1 MNDKQFDQESQPLS
15 QYRKIFGRVEIYPKI
30 KAIEPEDNSTKVG
43 QDVPT
48 KFHRK
53 VKSLCDRITKIIS
66 IFIGVAIIAYLLSL
80 VMIIL
85 VTYIPEAKFFL
96 MDKDGYY
103 NVTLIGTLIAG
114 IALIVNTNELTRK
127 AKEEQERYEKDRV
140 NERERY
146 NRETRRQLEKDRI
159 DRLHRAFYNYYKTV
173 NEIVEGFDEMIF
185 WLKRAETLG
194 SIVQTDDNAQLEMSK
209 YIERFNEAQ
218 SMLRPAYKSKIWMA
232 GRDLIW
238 QINDR
243 KSDNSACETSTG
255 GVLKDRVIR
264 VSEGL
269 QEDKDFNVM
278 EAGSCFSKPEK
289 YIEAFEG
296 PKKTIREHL
305 KNLETIYQEYFKE
318 ELEGLK
324 K

>member
-1 MNDKQFDQESQPLS
+1 MNDQQFNQESQPLS
-15 QYRKIFGRVEIYPKI
+15 QYKKVFGMLENYPII

-48 KFHRK
+48 EFYTKI
-53 VKSLCDRITKIIS
+53 KSLCDRTKKIIS
-66 IFIGVAIIAYLLSL
+66 IFISVMIIACFLSL

-85 VTYIPEAKFFL
+85 VTYIPLAKFFL

-185 WLKRAETLG
+185 WLKRAEKLG
-194 SIVQTDDNAQLEMSK
+194 SIDQNDDNGQIEMSK

-218 SMLRPAYKSKIWMA
+218 SMLRPAYKAKIWMA

-243 KSDNSACETSTG
+243 KFDNSACETSPG
-255 GVLKDRVIR
+255 GVLKYRVVR

-269 QEDKDFNVM
+269 QEDKDFNPMDAV
-278 EAGSCFSKPEK
+278 SCFSKPVK
-289 YIEAFEG
+289 YVEAFEG
-296 PKKTIREHL
+296 PKKKIREHL
-305 KNLETIYQEYFKE
+305 KNLETIYQEYLMA
-318 ELEGLK
+318 ELEDLK